1 MKDLTQFEQNVLEVA
16 LDHLCEMHQD
26 LLNDDE
32 GGEFSKKVIDTIVKL
47 RSQLNN

>member
-32 GGEFSKKVIDTIVKL
+32 DHKFSKKVIDTIVKL